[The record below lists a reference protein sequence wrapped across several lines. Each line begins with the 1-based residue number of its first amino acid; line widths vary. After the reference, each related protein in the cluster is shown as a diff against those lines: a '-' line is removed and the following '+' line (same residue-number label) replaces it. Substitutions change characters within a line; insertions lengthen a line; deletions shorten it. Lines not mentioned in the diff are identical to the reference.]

1 MTEIEPL
8 QPQRQLAA
16 LAFALLAALSLI
28 STLAWN
34 VNFGGGRPTVHDV
47 SVREARAML
56 DAGAIAIDV
65 RDKATA
71 ASAHLPG
78 ALLIPLQV
86 LSANLGRLEAYKA
99 RRIVVY
105 CGDGSTTGPEA
116 AALLGRAGFSDVV
129 NLERGFEGWRSARL
143 PTASDG

>member
-1 MTEIEPL
+1 VTEIEPL
-8 QPQRQLAA
+8 PPQRQFAA

-34 VNFGGGRPTVHDV
+34 VNFAGGRPTVRDV
-47 SVREARAML
+47 AVGEARAML

-86 LSANLGRLEAYKA
+86 LTANLGRLEAYKA

-116 AALLGRAGFSDVV
+116 AALLSQAGFTGVV
-129 NLERGFEGWRSARL
+129 NLERGFEGWRSAGL

>member
-8 QPQRQLAA
+8 QPQRQFAA
-16 LAFALLAALSLI
+16 FAFALLAALSLI

-34 VNFGGGRPTVHDV
+34 VNFGAAHPSVHEV
-47 SVREARAML
+47 SAREARAML

-78 ALLIPLQV
+78 ALLIPLEV
-86 LSANLGRLEAYKA
+86 LSDNLGRLEAYKA

-105 CGDGSTTGPEA
+105 CGNGSTSGPEA
-116 AALLGRAGFSDVV
+116 AALLSRAGFANVV
-129 NLERGFEGWRSARL
+129 NLRDGFESWRSAGL

>member
-8 QPQRQLAA
+8 QPQRQFAA
-16 LAFALLAALSLI
+16 IAFALLAALSLV

-34 VNFGGGRPTVHDV
+34 VNVGHGRPAVHDV
-47 SVREARAML
+47 SALEARAML

-65 RDKATA
+65 RDEATA
-71 ASAHLPG
+71 ARAHLPG

-86 LSANLGRLEAYKA
+86 LSANLGRLEAYKP

-105 CGDGSTTGPEA
+105 CGDGSTSGPEA
-116 AALLGRAGFSDVV
+116 AALLSRAGFANVV
-129 NLERGFEGWRSARL
+129 NLRDGFESWRSAGL
-143 PTASDG
+143 PTASNG

>member
-1 MTEIEPL
+1 MTEIESL
-8 QPQRQLAA
+8 QPQRQFA
-16 LAFALLAALSLI
+16 AFAFAFLVGLSLI

-34 VNFGGGRPTVHDV
+34 INVGHGRPPVHDV
-47 SVREARAML
+47 SAPEARAML

-86 LSANLGRLEAYKA
+86 LSANLGRLEAYKV

-105 CGDGSTTGPEA
+105 CGDGSTSGPEA
-116 AALLGRAGFSDVV
+116 AALLSRAGFANVV
-129 NLERGFEGWRSARL
+129 NLRDGFEGWRSVGL

>member
-8 QPQRQLAA
+8 QPQRRFAA
-16 LAFALLAALSLI
+16 FAFALLAALSLV
-28 STLAWN
+28 STLTWN
-34 VNFGGGRPTVHDV
+34 IDFGGRRPA
-47 SVREARAML
+47 VRDISAIEARAML
-56 DAGAIAIDV
+56 DSGAIAIDV

-86 LSANLGRLEAYKA
+86 LSANLGSLEAYKT

-105 CGDGSTTGPEA
+105 CGDGSTSGPEA
-116 AALLGRAGFSDVV
+116 AALLGRAGFANVV
-129 NLERGFEGWRSARL
+129 NLRDGFESWRSAGL

>member
-1 MTEIEPL
+1 MTEIESI
-8 QPQRQLAA
+8 QPRRKLAA
-16 LAFALLAALSLI
+16 FAFAFLVGLSLV

-34 VNFGGGRPTVHDV
+34 IHAGGSHPAVRDV
-47 SVREARAML
+47 SAPEARAML

-105 CGDGSTTGPEA
+105 CGDGSTSGPEA
-116 AALLGRAGFSDVV
+116 AALLSGAGFANVV
-129 NLERGFEGWRSARL
+129 NLRDGFESWRSAGL
-143 PTASDG
+143 PTASNG

>member
-1 MTEIEPL
+1 MTEIESI
-8 QPQRQLAA
+8 QPQRKLAA
-16 LAFALLAALSLI
+16 FAFAFLVGLSLV

-34 VNFGGGRPTVHDV
+34 IDVGRGRPAVRDV
-47 SVREARAML
+47 PASAARAML

-86 LSANLGRLEAYKA
+86 LSANLGRLDAYKA
-99 RRIVVY
+99 RTIVVY
-105 CGDGSTTGPEA
+105 CGDGSTSGPEA
-116 AALLGRAGFSDVV
+116 AALLSGAGFANVV
-129 NLERGFEGWRSARL
+129 NLRDGFESWRSAGL
-143 PTASDG
+143 PTASNG

>member
-1 MTEIEPL
+1 MIEIESV
-8 QPQRQLAA
+8 QPQRRLAA
-16 LAFALLAALSLI
+16 FAFTLPSALSLI

-34 VNFGGGRPTVHDV
+34 LDFGRGRPMVREA

-56 DAGAIAIDV
+56 DAGAVAIDV

-86 LSANLGRLEAYKA
+86 LSANLGKLEAYKA

-116 AALLGRAGFSDVV
+116 AALLSQAGFTDVV
-129 NLERGFEGWRSARL
+129 NLERGFEGWRSAGL

>member
-8 QPQRQLAA
+8 QPQRHFA
-16 LAFALLAALSLI
+16 AFAFTLLAALSII

-34 VNFGGGRPTVHDV
+34 VNFGRGRPAVHDV

-56 DAGAIAIDV
+56 D
-65 RDKATA
+65 
-71 ASAHLPG
+71 PG

-105 CGDGSTTGPEA
+105 CGDGSTSGPEA
-116 AALLGRAGFSDVV
+116 AALLSRAGFANVV
-129 NLERGFEGWRSARL
+129 NLRDGFESWRSAGL
-143 PTASDG
+143 PTARDG